1 MKLVIIAGD
10 AAVGKM
16 TVGQELAKQTG
27 LRLFHNHVTIEPVIE
42 VFGYYDSKIIN
53 KLRLIMFEEFARSDL
68 DGMIFT
74 CMVDYDNPVER
85 LYVEN
90 IKSVFEV
97 FLEEKGR
104 ELEFYYVELDAS
116 QETRLQ
122 RNTTENRLN
131 NKPSKREI
139 EVSNQRLIDDDKN
152 GRFVSKEGEVEYDNF
167 LRIINDNLSVA
178 EQVDL
183 IRRRFE
189 F

>member
-1 MKLVIIAGD
+1 M
-10 AAVGKM
+10 
-16 TVGQELAKQTG
+16 
-27 LRLFHNHVTIEPVIE
+27 
-42 VFGYYDSKIIN
+42 
-53 KLRLIMFEEFARSDL
+53 
-68 DGMIFT
+68 
-74 CMVDYDNPVER
+74 
-85 LYVEN
+85 
-90 IKSVFEV
+90 
-97 FLEEKGR
+97 
-104 ELEFYYVELDAS
+104 ELDAS